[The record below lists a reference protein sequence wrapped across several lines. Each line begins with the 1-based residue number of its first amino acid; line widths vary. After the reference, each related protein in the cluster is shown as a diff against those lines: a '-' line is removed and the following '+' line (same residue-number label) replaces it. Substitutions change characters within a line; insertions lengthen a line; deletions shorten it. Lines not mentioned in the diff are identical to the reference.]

1 MYENT
6 YIFCTPFRDDC
17 ERMLKMEIGKTNF
30 LVKALIVAGA
40 VIYFQRKSIKALKR
54 KNDELEKKAEKKS
67 EDEK

>member
-40 VIYFQRKSIKALKR
+40 VIYFQRKSIKALKC
-54 KNDELEKKAEKKS
+54 KNEELEKKAEKKS